1 MFDWNKF
8 DKTIRPLN
16 LIKPKMTGYV
26 KTFKVKAG
34 GNKLISFHIDDEKVL
49 KKNIKLFGL
58 RWKILK
64 MLN

>member
-49 KKNIKLFGL
+49 KKI
-58 RWKILK
+58 
-64 MLN
+64 